1 MRMVR
6 LLRRGE
12 LVLPKALRDRLGW
25 GAGDLLAPQV
35 KGDKLILSR
44 VVPGNPGNGSPGNG
58 SPGKP
63 GELGEPAYLP
73 VSPES
78 PEYQLLRE
86 MGDVPLHPDILSL
99 RSGLP
104 IGRVLATLLD
114 LEIRGLARRTP
125 VGYVLAPGVRAR
137 G

>member
-1 MRMVR
+1 MRLIR

-12 LVLPKALRDRLGW
+12 LILPKALRDRLGW
-25 GAGDLLAPQV
+25 GAGDLLAPEV
-35 KGDKLILSR
+35 KDDKLILTR
-44 VVPGNPGNGSPGNG
+44 VVPGSPGSPG
-58 SPGKP
+58 SP
-63 GELGEPAYLP
+63 GEPAHLP

-86 MGDVPLHPDILSL
+86 MGNIPLHPDILSL

-104 IGRVLATLLD
+104 IGPVLATLLD
-114 LEIRGLARRTP
+114 LEIRGLVRRTP